1 MNNCAICTLI
11 YIKNC
16 CFSYRCNIL
25 TIICYIFL
33 SWSLPQAI
41 KGQR

>member
-1 MNNCAICTLI
+1 MYIYTVSNCAICISI

-33 SWSLPQAI
+33 P
-41 KGQR
+41 